1 MEVEGS
7 RREEPVKRQLPGRAA
22 GSSLPRLTE
31 ISDDEEEEG
40 MRDEV
45 EDDDEDFGMEE
56 TRPAG
61 RGRKGAGAG
70 RRPAAQSTKAPTA
83 AATAA
88 RRGRPPGGN
97 KLITEVLKPA
107 ENAKASPEKKV
118 RKIRPSPFNKKSGSI
133 LDRTAGHNSA
143 SEDSG
148 ASPSSSPDE
157 AAAQPA
163 RARPQ
168 RANRAPAK
176 KYVVI
181 SESQSEED
189 HADDDSDFQE
199 DDD

>member
-1 MEVEGS
+1 METEGS
-7 RREEPVKRQLPGRAA
+7 RQEEPAKRQLPGRAA
-22 GSSLPRLTE
+22 VGSSLPRLTE
-31 ISDDEEEEG
+31 IPDDEEG
-40 MRDEV
+40 LKDEV
-45 EDDDEDFGMEE
+45 EDDDDDDEDFGMEE

-70 RRPAAQSTKAPTA
+70 KKPTAQTTKAPTA

-97 KLITEVLKPA
+97 KLITDVLKPA

-133 LDRTAGHNSA
+133 LERTSGTNSA

-148 ASPSSSPDE
+148 ASPSSSPEE
-157 AAAQPA
+157 APPA

-168 RANRAPAK
+168 RANRAPTK

-181 SESQSEED
+181 SESESEED
-189 HADDDSDFQE
+189 HADDDSDFHE
-199 DDD
+199 NDD